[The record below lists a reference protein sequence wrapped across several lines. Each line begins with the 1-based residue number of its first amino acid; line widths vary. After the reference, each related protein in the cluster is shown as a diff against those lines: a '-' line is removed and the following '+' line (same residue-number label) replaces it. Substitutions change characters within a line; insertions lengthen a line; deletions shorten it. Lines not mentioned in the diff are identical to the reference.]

1 LSENTQAGGAP
12 SGSGVIRWVTRLLD
26 WSAAIVLFATMAL
39 AFGDVV
45 SRELLNE
52 PFPFTTDATRLMLA
66 AMVYAVLPVVTRLE
80 QHVCV
85 DLLDRWVPASWVR
98 PRQAVI
104 NLFAA
109 AIFGFMC
116 WQIAIQAYE
125 KWDFNDLTQFMNW
138 DLWPIYLFMSVMSG
152 LTAIGLLIN
161 AYLYA
166 VGRPPATNLGGV
178 TATD

>member
-1 LSENTQAGGAP
+1 MNENGKPGGAP
-12 SGSGVIRWVTRLLD
+12 AQSGITLWVTRFHD
-26 WSAAIVLFATMAL
+26 GSAAVVLFALMAL
-39 AFGDVV
+39 SFGDVI
-45 SRELLNE
+45 SREVLNE
-52 PFPFTTDATRLMLA
+52 PFAFTTDATRLMLA

-85 DLLDRWVPASWVR
+85 DLLDRWIPKSWAR
-98 PRQAVI
+98 PRQCLI

-138 DLWPIYLFMSVMSG
+138 DLWPIFAFMSVMSA
-152 LTAIGLLIN
+152 LTTVGLLIN
-161 AYLYA
+161 TYLYA
-166 VGRPPATNLGGV
+166 VGRPPATDFGAGALV
-178 TATD
+178 D

>member
-1 LSENTQAGGAP
+1 LSDDAK
-12 SGSGVIRWVTRLLD
+12 SGDASQGSRVIRWVTRLLD
-26 WSAAIVLFATMAL
+26 WSAGLVLFAMMAL
-39 AFGDVV
+39 AFADVV
-45 SRELLNE
+45 SREVLNE

-85 DLLDRWVPASWVR
+85 DLLDRWIPKSWVR
-98 PRQAVI
+98 PRQTLI

-109 AIFGFMC
+109 GIFGFMC

-125 KWDFNDLTQFMNW
+125 KHDFNDLTQFMNW
-138 DLWPIYLFMSVMSG
+138 DLWPIYLFMSVMCV
-152 LTAIGLLIN
+152 LTAVGLLIN

-166 VGRPPATNLGGV
+166 VGRPPETNLGGI